1 MVQGRE
7 QGRVQV
13 TGDLLERAW
22 QCNAEGWQQEVG
34 RVGGGGSD
42 AREGRKGD
50 R

>member
-7 QGRVQV
+7 QGREQG

-34 RVGGGGSD
+34 RVGGGEGQ
-42 AREGRKGD
+42 RRERREEGR
-50 R
+50 